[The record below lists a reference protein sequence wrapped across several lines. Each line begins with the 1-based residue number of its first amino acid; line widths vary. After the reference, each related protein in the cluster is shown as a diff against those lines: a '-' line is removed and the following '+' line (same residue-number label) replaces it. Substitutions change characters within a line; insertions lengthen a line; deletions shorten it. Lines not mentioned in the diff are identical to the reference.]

1 MKKKLEVTPAEMLEL
16 RAQGMSNHDI
26 AKSLDIS
33 MSAVYRYIG
42 SQGVRMERM
51 QAFADDKPV
60 KPKPKAEPTPAY
72 QPDVISATYRI
83 SDEIIAEIEHNPTR
97 ITLERG
103 DGAITITA
111 DEAATL
117 TQFLVWASN
126 SARKE

>member
-1 MKKKLEVTPAEMLEL
+1 MKTKLEVTPAEMLEL

-33 MSAVYRYIG
+33 MNTVYRYIG
-42 SQGVRMERM
+42 SQGGRMERM
-51 QAFADDKPV
+51 RAFADDKPT
-60 KPKPKAEPTPAY
+60 KPKAAPTPAY
-72 QPDVISATYRI
+72 QPDVISAIYRI
-83 SDEIIAEIEHNPTR
+83 SDEIVAEIEHSPTR

-117 TQFLVWASN
+117 TQFLVWAAN
-126 SARKE
+126 SVRKE

>member
-42 SQGVRMERM
+42 SQGGRMERV
-51 QAFADDKPV
+51 QAFADDKPI
-60 KPKPKAEPTPAY
+60 KPKAEPTPAY
-72 QPDVISATYRI
+72 QPNVISATYRI
-83 SDEIIAEIEHNPTR
+83 SDEIVAEIEHNPTR

-117 TQFLVWASN
+117 TQFLVWAAN

>member
-1 MKKKLEVTPAEMLEL
+1 MRRKLEVTPSEMFEL
-16 RAQGMSNHDI
+16 RAQGLSNHDI

-33 MSAVYRYIG
+33 VATVRRYIG
-42 SQGVRMERM
+42 NQRGRMERM
-51 QAFADDKPV
+51 QAFADDKPTKV
-60 KPKPKAEPTPAY
+60 KAAPIPAY

-83 SDEIIAEIEHNPTR
+83 SEETTAEIQHNPTR

-117 TQFLVWASN
+117 TQFLVWAAN

>member
-1 MKKKLEVTPAEMLEL
+1 
-16 RAQGMSNHDI
+16 
-26 AKSLDIS
+26 
-33 MSAVYRYIG
+33 
-42 SQGVRMERM
+42 MERM
-51 QAFADDKPV
+51 QAFADS
-60 KPKPKAEPTPAY
+60 KPKNPKAEPTPAY

-83 SDEIIAEIEHNPTR
+83 SDEIIAEIQHRPTR

>member
-33 MSAVYRYIG
+33 MSAVYKYIG
-42 SQGVRMERM
+42 SQGGRMEHM
-51 QAFADDKPV
+51 QAFADDKP
-60 KPKPKAEPTPAY
+60 KKPKAEPTTAY

-111 DEAATL
+111 DEAAIL
-117 TQFLVWASN
+117 TQFLVWAAN